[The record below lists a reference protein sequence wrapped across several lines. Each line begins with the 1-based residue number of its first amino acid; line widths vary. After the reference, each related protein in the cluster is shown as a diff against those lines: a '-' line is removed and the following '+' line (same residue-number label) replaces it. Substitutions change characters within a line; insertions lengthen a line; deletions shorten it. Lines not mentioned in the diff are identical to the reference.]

1 MSSTSRAWTVAA
13 SLGAVEAM
21 KDQGIFRWG
30 HVLRSL
36 QQHSKNNVRSYS
48 QAKKLSPQSSS
59 AITITSIKPEHCAGY
74 IYLLL
79 LTKNVKCFNL

>member
-13 SLGAVEAM
+13 SLGAVEAI
-21 KDQGIFRWG
+21 KDQGICRWG

-59 AITITSIKPEHCAGY
+59 AITNKIKSENMKQSEESMRKVM
-74 IYLLL
+74 YLSCWDP
-79 LTKNVKCFNL
+79 N